1 MLLQWLRVGLLTMS
15 MLALGIGLWQPI
27 GVSQQPTGEPT
38 EFHIHMGEF
47 FFQVEGQPQGTPIEV
62 EAGKTYMLQFHI
74 DGKIQ
79 HEAMIGDPTQLRMED
94 GMAHGYVNN
103 LFDGVTLKLM
113 GTIKDREFQVE
124 VMGLME
130 IDLKQDQLL
139 EVEFTLP
146 EGKKGQWEIGCFL
159 GGHYEAGM
167 KIPLIVK

>member
-1 MLLQWLRVGLLTMS
+1 MLLQRIRVGLLTVS
-15 MLALGIGLWQPI
+15 LLALGMGLWQPI
-27 GVSQQPTGEPT
+27 VVSQQPTNEPT
-38 EFHIHMGEF
+38 ELHIHMGEF
-47 FFQVEGQPQGTPIEV
+47 FFQVEGQAQGAPIEV
-62 EAGKTYMLQFHI
+62 EAGKTYMLKFHI

-79 HEAMIGDPTQLRMED
+79 HEAMIGDPTQLHMED

-113 GTIKDREFQVE
+113 GTIKDREFRVA

-139 EVEFTLP
+139 AIEFTLP
-146 EGKKGQWEIGCFL
+146 ESKKGQWEIGCFIM
-159 GGHYEAGM
+159 GHYEAGM